1 MGTVQCRTRKKELNK
16 NVESKPCRCWE
27 LPDCPFR
34 LASGTSATIGPINPD
49 SATSVLV
56 AEQMMDEE
64 QISEVSLVTFHLFD
78 NERVGPQRPRTRPTL
93 ISQGACGAD
102 LYYPQNSP
110 LLADQSISQRRRPEP
125 GRYVQRIKRQ
135 LGRRKLPAVDGLSPV
150 PTVVPKAAQGVSVRA
165 TLKRRTD
172 ASFEGASLST
182 RSRVRPL
189 VRQRRAS
196 AL

>member
-1 MGTVQCRTRKKELNK
+1 VGTVQCRTRKKELNK

-125 GRYVQRIKRQ
+125 GRYVQRANTNA
-135 LGRRKLPAVDGLSPV
+135 GNCGFRRATGTLTTGLPACALTFGFVLNRLAV
-150 PTVVPKAAQGVSVRA
+150 RRVVAA
-165 TLKRRTD
+165 
-172 ASFEGASLST
+172 
-182 RSRVRPL
+182 
-189 VRQRRAS
+189 
-196 AL
+196 